1 MIQFIMPTGGIDRLG
16 RIQKLQIFIC
26 IYMLLMTIGFQP
38 IDALAVGQ
46 EIQITGQT
54 MGTIYQVK
62 VISGGEIEAGILKT
76 AIENRLAMINQS
88 MSTFIP
94 DSEISRFNA
103 LKRINKPF
111 TVSSDFMAVITLAQT
126 LYRLTDGAWDGTL
139 APLVNLWGFGS
150 TKAMDQVPAQ
160 NTILALLSQVGFDL
174 IGIGPGDKLMK
185 KNAAV
190 TLDLASVAKGYAV
203 DQVSRL
209 IAAKGFRD
217 YLVEIG
223 GEVYTSGHRP
233 DGRSWRVGIN
243 RPERSAPFNAVYK
256 VIDLSNQAL
265 ATSGDYRNYFEANGR
280 YYGHILDPRTG
291 YPVTNGV
298 VSVSVI
304 ADTCVLADGLATGIM
319 VMGVETGLALVDRLE
334 HVECLIVVRTPGG
347 HLVDHFSTG
356 FPAGKR

>member
-1 MIQFIMPTGGIDRLG
+1 MNQSIMPTDGIDRLG
-16 RIQKLQIFIC
+16 HVLNLRIFISLF
-26 IYMLLMTIGFQP
+26 MLLMMVGFQP
-38 IDALAVGQ
+38 TATPAVGQ

-62 VISGGEIEAGILKT
+62 VISGGEIKAGILKT
-76 AIENRLAMINQS
+76 AIENRLTIINQS

-150 TKAMDQVPAQ
+150 TTATDRVPAQ
-160 NTILALLSQVGFDL
+160 NTILALLSQVGFNL
-174 IGIGPGDKLMK
+174 ISIGPGNQLVK

-190 TLDLASVAKGYAV
+190 TLDLASVAKGYGVDAV
-203 DQVSRL
+203 SGL
-209 IAAKGFRD
+209 IADRGYRD

-223 GEVYTSGHRP
+223 GEVLAAGHRL
-233 DGRSWRVGIN
+233 DGRPWRVGIN
-243 RPERSAPFNAVYK
+243 RPERGAPFNAVYK
-256 VIDLSNQAL
+256 AVDLSNRAL

-304 ADTCVLADGLATGIM
+304 ADTCALADGLATGIM
-319 VMGVETGLALVDRLE
+319 VMGVEKGLALVNRLD
-334 HVECLIVVRTPGG
+334 HVACLIVVRPPGG

-356 FPAGKR
+356 FPAGNR